1 VTSSSAPASLDP
13 SWLIDNLTRRVPDI
27 AHAILV
33 SADGLPLAR
42 SIDFPQERA
51 DQLAAIAAGLS
62 SLTQG
67 AARCFTAGN
76 VRQMIIEMDQG
87 YLFVMSVS
95 EGSSLAALASVNCDL
110 GQVGYEMSLLIT
122 QVATALTPTLR
133 AQLAGAGLPAGLGP
147 SGGFGQP
154 AGFGRP

>member
-1 VTSSSAPASLDP
+1 MTNAAPVSADP
-13 SWLIDNLTRRVPDI
+13 TWLIENLTRQVPDI

-42 SIDFPQERA
+42 SAGFPTERA
-51 DQLAAIAAGLS
+51 DQLAAIASGLT

-67 AARCFTAGN
+67 ASRCFGAGP
-76 VRQMIIEMDQG
+76 VRQMIVEMEQG

-95 EGSSLAALASVNCDL
+95 EGSCLAALASPTCDL

-122 QVATALTPTLR
+122 RVAHA
-133 AQLAGAGLPAGLGP
+133 
-147 SGGFGQP
+147 
-154 AGFGRP
+154 